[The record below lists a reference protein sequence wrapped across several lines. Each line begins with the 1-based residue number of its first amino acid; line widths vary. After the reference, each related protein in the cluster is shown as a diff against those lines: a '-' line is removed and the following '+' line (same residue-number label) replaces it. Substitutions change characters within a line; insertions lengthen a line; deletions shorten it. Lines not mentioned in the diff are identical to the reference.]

1 MKRTLRWL
9 AVFALIAVAGC
20 GPTRKSVF
28 PPATRIQE
36 LHIAADGSWQI
47 TLRLTNNSYTGMRFQ
62 SVQLAMDVD
71 GHPAGT
77 LQASPD
83 LDIPQFAADVV
94 QLTVHP
100 DGIAAQALTAIA
112 NKGSSASIG
121 YRLKG
126 MVTALPDDEK
136 KPRTFQITHRDW
148 LSPVPGIDNTFR

>member
-1 MKRTLRWL
+1 MKRTLRWFAVL
-9 AVFALIAVAGC
+9 ALVALAGC

-28 PPATRIQE
+28 PPATRVQE

-62 SVQLAMDVD
+62 SVQLDMDVD
-71 GHPAGT
+71 GRPAGT
-77 LQASPD
+77 LQASPN

-94 QLTVHP
+94 QLTLHP
-100 DGIAAQALTAIA
+100 DPAAAKALAAIA
-112 NKGSSASIG
+112 NKGSSVSIG

-126 MVTALPDDEK
+126 SIGALPDDEK
-136 KPRTFQITHRDW
+136 QPRSFPISHHDW